1 MNTLT
6 EKRSNIRR
14 FGKIAIFGL
23 IFGAALVL
31 MFALTALA
39 EEPPEST
46 ETTTP
51 IEEPVVE
58 ETTPPIEEPV
68 VEETAP
74 PIEEPVVEETTAP
87 EEGPVVD
94 ETTAPESEPV
104 VEETIILEE
113 VLAEENADVNSVIE
127 PESVSGPNIAT
138 YAIDDTPEN
147 DFAPE
152 ETVVVKGSGL
162 STSTEYVVKV
172 TRPDGSVVIGDGSF
186 ASGSDTVVSDENGNI
201 LYNYQ
206 LDGIAGEYLIEI
218 LDSNGT
224 VVTTLGFFDGTSYH
238 LQSQDNGSSVWNPG
252 NAHGYAEGDLVPFR
266 LQIKNADVNTPVGT
280 DITLGA
286 FQYDSGIDAYGIID
300 IDTSSVFLGDNL
312 GVAILPANAE
322 LRNISPLA
330 YLTPGGPNIT
340 WLVFDSNLLVKTAG
354 DYFIYW
360 NGKLAITG
368 LDYSNPN
375 DATPSLT
382 DNGASFWNGATLHAL
397 VVYPGGRKEVPIMDP
412 AINPVPPGLGSISG
426 YKFSDID
433 KDQSWD
439 YGDEPGLGGWV
450 ILLFS
455 GFRFLDKT
463 ITENDGYYVFTG
475 LSIGKYSLLEVPQL
489 GWVCTYPNILGFQ
502 QVRISECNLNVT
514 DVNFGNFGLGRISGS
529 KFEDVDGNGNW
540 DIGEPTIGNW
550 EIVLTGFDSNGNP
563 VSMTRSTRS
572 LDGFYVFTGIGPGTY
587 IVSETLQDGWM
598 QKYPGSGSYDITLTI
613 CHMKDTGNDFGNFK
627 IPPSLGGGPP
637 PSLALAGITEIAGV
651 KKAGALKVA
660 GITELP
666 FTGSNLV
673 LVYLIAIL
681 MIISG
686 TAILASSRKVK
697 VNRARL

>member
-1 MNTLT
+1 MNIIK
-6 EKRSNIRR
+6 EQRSNIRR
-14 FGKIAIFGL
+14 FGKIALLGL
-23 IFGAALVL
+23 IFGAALAL

-46 ETTTP
+46 ETTPP

-68 VEETAP
+68 VEETTVP
-74 PIEEPVVEETTAP
+74 EEEPVVEETTIP
-87 EEGPVVD
+87 VEEPVVD

-113 VLAEENADVNSVIE
+113 ELAEESVDANSVIE
-127 PESVSGPNIAT
+127 PESVSGPSIAT

-162 STSTEYVVKV
+162 ATSTEYVVKV

-186 ASGSDTVVSDENGNI
+186 TSGSDTVVSDENGNI

-238 LQSQDNGSSVWNPG
+238 LQSKDYGSSVWSPG
-252 NAHGYAEGDLVPFR
+252 NAHGYTEGDLVPFR
-266 LQIKNADVNTPVGT
+266 LQIKNPSQNTPDGT
-280 DITLGA
+280 PITMGA
-286 FQYDSGIDAYGIID
+286 FEYNSNIPAYGIVD
-300 IDTSSVFLGDNL
+300 IGSIYLGYDNGSSVDSSL
-312 GVAILPANAE
+312 AE
-322 LRNISPLA
+322 LTDISLP
-330 YLTPGGPNIT
+330 YIMSGGPNID
-340 WLVFDSNLLVKTAG
+340 WLVFDSLLLVKTSSNPN
-354 DYFIYW
+354 DYYIYW
-360 NGKLAITG
+360 KGLLAITG
-368 LDYSNPN
+368 VDHNGDSFV
-375 DATPSLT
+375 
-382 DNGASFWNGATLHAL
+382 DNGASYWQGATLHAL
-397 VVYPGGRKEVPIMDP
+397 VVEPSGRKTVPIKDP
-412 AINPVPPGLGSISG
+412 AIFSETPDLLGSISG

-439 YGDEPGLGGWV
+439 GDEPGLGGWV

-463 ITENDGYYVFTG
+463 TTEDDGYYIFTG

-514 DVNFGNFGLGRISGS
+514 HVNFGNFGLGRISGS

-627 IPPSLGGGPP
+627 IPPSLGGGPT
-637 PSLALAGITEIAGV
+637 PSLAIAGITEIAGV
-651 KKAGALKVA
+651 KRAGALKVA